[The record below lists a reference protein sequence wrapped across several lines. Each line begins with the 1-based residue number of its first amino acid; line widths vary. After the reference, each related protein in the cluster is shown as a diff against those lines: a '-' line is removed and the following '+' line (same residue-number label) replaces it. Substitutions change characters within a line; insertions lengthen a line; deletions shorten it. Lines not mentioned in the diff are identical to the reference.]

1 MPAVRRFGRA
11 DPSPLPSDLAIRRIL
26 ADRLAAISPSP
37 DGIGIIVGVIEPAGQ
52 RIVALGHRS
61 KSDRRQ
67 PDGDTAFEI
76 GSLTK
81 VFTGLLLAEM
91 AQRGEVSMTD
101 TAAKLLAG
109 TVTVPSRGRQPI
121 TLLDLATHTSGL
133 PFMPEL
139 PSEGTAAPYAKAD
152 LVRFVNAFKPSSPGP
167 ARWEY
172 SNLGYWL
179 LGEALASR
187 ASQDFEDLLHT
198 RVLAPLG
205 ARRSGFALSPGMRAN
220 LAVGHDASL
229 EPAPALSTQPVFA
242 MMSAAGGLYSSTN
255 DLLKVMA
262 IGLAYERSPLT
273 AAMKVSVATRRPA
286 AGHGDEQALGWTVIK
301 DDGSEL
307 IFRDGGTFGYS
318 SCVAWHPANRM
329 GVVVLSNHVA
339 GVSDIARHL
348 LRPGFPLEPPAT
360 LRRRT
365 EVQLPAATLDRY
377 VGRYDA
383 GGEGIFRISP
393 ERYVPDVRVTC
404 RLGVAGAA
412 DPAGKRAGLLRF
424 GAAAASH
431 GRVRCEWSGDRHPH
445 LPTPR
450 AEAGPGQEIGSL
462 TCPRKPFTCWLS
474 MDSRTGSRLTRWRSC
489 GGWGSI
495 GSRPSA

>member
-1 MPAVRRFGRA
+1 MRSERRLFLAAALALALLTTDVTVASPGAGDRVARSQAVRTA

-152 LVRFVNAFKPSSPGP
+152 LVRFVNAYKPSSPGP

-383 GGEGIFRISP
+383 GSEGIFRIARKGTFLMFESP
-393 ERYVPDVRVTC
+393 ADWGLPALRIRPESARDFFASELPLRVTVESDANGRVTGILIYPPRGQKPVPAR
-404 RLGVAGAA
+404 RLGV
-412 DPAGKRAGLLRF
+412 
-424 GAAAASH
+424 
-431 GRVRCEWSGDRHPH
+431 
-445 LPTPR
+445 
-450 AEAGPGQEIGSL
+450 
-462 TCPRKPFTCWLS
+462 
-474 MDSRTGSRLTRWRSC
+474 
-489 GGWGSI
+489 
-495 GSRPSA
+495 